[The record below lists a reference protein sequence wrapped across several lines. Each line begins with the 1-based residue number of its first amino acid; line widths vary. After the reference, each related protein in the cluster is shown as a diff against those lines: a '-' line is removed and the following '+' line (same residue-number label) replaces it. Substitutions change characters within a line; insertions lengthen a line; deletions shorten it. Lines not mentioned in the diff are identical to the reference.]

1 MEYKG
6 YKIESI
12 KNDGHLQR
20 NAFGIY
26 KNGKLISTATTSKEA
41 QHEVDNIMNR
51 PVTIEY
57 IIVNKKNDSKSRETI
72 KATESD
78 VDKKIKE
85 LERKYSNDKTYY
97 LRDIRKVYDMRD
109 RDPFAYEVIKKDIE
123 LAKAGKAS
131 YITKGSLIRRITY
144 SYSNRTPQSGGITTE
159 QKNELMSLL
168 SGVKDSCEM
177 KTIDKLNNAIKT
189 LDASRGHEVVVYANQ
204 ALSEMGKNNS
214 VGKYDRVVMGVR
226 SILGNSLLPSNELK
240 KAVKREVERLL
251 KKYNLD

>member
-41 QHEVDNIMNR
+41 QHEVDNIMYR

-72 KATESD
+72 KTTESD

-85 LERKYSNDKTYY
+85 LERKYSNDKSYY
-97 LRDIRKVYDMRD
+97 LRDIRKVYDM
-109 RDPFAYEVIKKDIE
+109 
-123 LAKAGKAS
+123 
-131 YITKGSLIRRITY
+131 
-144 SYSNRTPQSGGITTE
+144 
-159 QKNELMSLL
+159 
-168 SGVKDSCEM
+168 
-177 KTIDKLNNAIKT
+177 KTIDKLDNAIKM
-189 LDASRGHEVVVYANQ
+189 LDENKAYSVSYRIENGPYQSIGVIAGSEGEAIKKFREYKEKRGLKDIIVVGASIGESLETMERK
-204 ALSEMGKNNS
+204 GKPII
-214 VGKYDRVVMGVR
+214 R
-226 SILGNSLLPSNELK
+226 
-240 KAVKREVERLL
+240 
-251 KKYNLD
+251 

>member
-20 NAFGIY
+20 VAFGIY

-41 QHEVDNIMNR
+41 QHEVDNIMYR

-72 KATESD
+72 KTTESD

-97 LRDIRKVYDMRD
+97 LRDIRKVYDM
-109 RDPFAYEVIKKDIE
+109 
-123 LAKAGKAS
+123 KA
-131 YITKGSLIRRITY
+131 
-144 SYSNRTPQSGGITTE
+144 
-159 QKNELMSLL
+159 
-168 SGVKDSCEM
+168 
-177 KTIDKLNNAIKT
+177 IDKLDKAIKS
-189 LDASRGHEVVVYANQ
+189 LDSWTSAYKQFEDIIDKYFNQPSKINAEV
-204 ALSEMGKNNS
+204 
-214 VGKYDRVVMGVR
+214 
-226 SILGNSLLPSNELK
+226 K
-240 KAVKREVERLL
+240 KLYEKHKGEEDFEEAYKRW
-251 KKYNLD
+251 NHQ